1 MTADQLLNH
10 IMNVSL
16 AHNNDFAGS
25 IREAQRL
32 MEKNWST
39 ERYDWALLERCT
51 TLTLRISEPQLSSS
65 FPTVFGLFRRMR

>member
-32 MEKNWST
+32 MQKNWST
-39 ERYDWALLERCT
+39 ER
-51 TLTLRISEPQLSSS
+51 
-65 FPTVFGLFRRMR
+65 

>member
-1 MTADQLLNH
+1 MSADQLLNH

-25 IREAQRL
+25 VREAQRL

-39 ERYDWALLERCT
+39 ERQDPVLLERCT
-51 TLTLRISEPQLSSS
+51 ILTLRISEPLSSSS
-65 FPTVFGLFRRMR
+65 FPTVFGPFHKMR